1 MTRDI
6 RKRDR
11 RDNNC
16 FSSNRR
22 KVAVRSVEEE
32 LEAKLGFD
40 LFNEGDKRLGWLL
53 TFASSSLQ
61 DQNSGRVYSC
71 VDLYFVAQD
80 GSSFKAKYKFR
91 PYFYVATK
99 DKMEIDVEAYL
110 RRRYEND
117 IIDIEIVDKE
127 DLDLV
132 ADFGLAKFSLETDT
146 HVSTRVMGTFR
157 YMAPEYA
164 SSGKLTDKSNVF
176 SFGVVLLELITGADQ
191 SIKLILL
198 LMTAW
203 SNG

>member
-22 KVAVRSVEEE
+22 KVAVHSAGEE

-40 LFNEGDKRLGWLL
+40 LFTEEDKRLGWLL

-61 DQNSGRVYSC
+61 DQDYGRVYSC
-71 VDLYFVAQD
+71 VDLYFVAQ
-80 GSSFKAKYKFR
+80 
-91 PYFYVATK
+91 

-127 DLDLV
+127 ELDL
-132 ADFGLAKFSLETDT
+132 
-146 HVSTRVMGTFR
+146 
-157 YMAPEYA
+157 
-164 SSGKLTDKSNVF
+164 
-176 SFGVVLLELITGADQ
+176 
-191 SIKLILL
+191 
-198 LMTAW
+198 
-203 SNG
+203 